1 MTLNLP
7 AVLAIAALALPL
19 YAGAGGTVTSA
30 DGKASVERAGNK
42 VAVAPALPIEAG
54 DTLSVTAQS
63 KVEVQFDDDSLFAIP
78 GPAVLRVDEF
88 NLPKSGPGRAVYTL
102 VDGGVRTVTGR
113 ISKNPGDVYEL
124 HTDLAIVTVKG
135 SAYTALRCR
144 GKCAGMKPGLYV
156 RAERGQITVANGR
169 GKLILLPGQ
178 TAFVEAPGAAPAPA
192 KESPFADPVFA
203 SGFAFSETLEGGR
216 EPPRIE
222 KEPPVSP

>member
-1 MTLNLP
+1 MNRDLP
-7 AVLAIAALALPL
+7 NVLAIAALALPL

-30 DGKASVERAGNK
+30 DGKAWVERAGQK
-42 VAVAPALPIEAG
+42 AAVAPALPIETG

-63 KVEVQFDDDSLFAIP
+63 KVEVQFDDDSVFAIP
-78 GPAVLRVDEF
+78 GTAVLRVDEF

-135 SAYTALRCR
+135 SAYAALRCKA
-144 GKCAGMKPGLYV
+144 KCAGMKPGFYV
-156 RAERGQITVANGR
+156 RSEAGEITVTTQR
-169 GKLILLPGQ
+169 GKLALPAGQ
-178 TAFVEAPGAAPAPA
+178 IGFVESGSALPVIA
-192 KESPFADPVFA
+192 KDSPFSDPVFA
-203 SGFAFSETLEGGR
+203 SGFRFAQKFEGGR